1 MRHLLPLLLLSGC
14 GPIVQVGAPAPPP
27 AALLTLSATGPAA
40 SPAGLAPVA
49 MGEAV
54 TLLGASAPASLQTTR
69 IPVQVSE
76 TEVQYLKAAQWAEPP
91 ARLFVRLLADTL
103 AGAGIAV
110 VDRQVTGR
118 AAPRLLG
125 GELALFDVDVRGGSP
140 RVRVRYDA
148 TLVGPE
154 GVRQRRFEREAPV
167 AAVEPGEVSRALNAA
182 ANAVAADVAR
192 WMRGT
197 GA

>member
-1 MRHLLPLLLLSGC
+1 MRHLLPLLLLAGC
-14 GPIVQVGAPAPPP
+14 GPLVQVGAPAPPP

-49 MGEAV
+49 MGEAL

-103 AGAGIAV
+103 AGAGVAV
-110 VDRQVTGR
+110 VDRRVTGR

-148 TLVGPE
+148 TLVGPD
-154 GVRQRRFEREAPV
+154 GLRQRRFERDARV
-167 AAVEPGEVSRALNAA
+167 TAVEPGEVSRALNAA
-182 ANAVAADVAR
+182 ANLVAADVAAWVQR
-192 WMRGT
+192 AG
-197 GA
+197 G